1 MSLQKI
7 FVLNH
12 DGTISIVLPNGETL
26 IVKPEEL
33 LPIARKLIK
42 LQEGSSSSATV
53 LLCNRKFTI
62 VNDTL
67 NIKAY
72 FGEDFW
78 FDIDDSN
85 VLIDFM
91 SDPNLISHEK
101 I

>member
-12 DGTISIVLPNGETL
+12 DGTISIVLPTGETL
-26 IVKPEEL
+26 IVNPEEL

-42 LQEGSSSSATV
+42 LQEGNISSATV
-53 LLCNRKFTI
+53 LLYNRKFTI

-67 NIKAY
+67 NMKAY
-72 FGEDFW
+72 VEDDFW

-91 SDPNLISHEK
+91 YDPNLISHEK